1 MSWKNKIFNDKNINK
16 SNFYADRKLF
26 MIDDI
31 DIYKVL
37 ILKKAPYGK
46 KYSFK
51 YLIAYNNDY
60 VNRPLCIKLLQ
71 VIGTG

>member
-1 MSWKNKIFNDKNINK
+1 
-16 SNFYADRKLF
+16 